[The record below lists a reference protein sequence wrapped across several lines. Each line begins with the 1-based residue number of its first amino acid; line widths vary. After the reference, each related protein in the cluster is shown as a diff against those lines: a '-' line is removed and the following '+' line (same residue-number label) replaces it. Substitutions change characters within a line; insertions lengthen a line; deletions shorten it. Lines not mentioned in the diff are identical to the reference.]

1 MELFKC
7 KEFGVVKT
15 CCRRL
20 PPGLISASVFCKRSE
35 GNSLLTCALF
45 AATRYPESRCR
56 VRLPRLYG
64 FHCHAQFFP
73 QLSVRP
79 EKPKPYRHR

>member
-1 MELFKC
+1 MELLKW
-7 KEFGVVKT
+7 KEFAVVKT

-20 PPGLISASVFCKRSE
+20 LLGLISASVFCKRSE

-45 AATRYPESRCR
+45 RATRYLESRCR

-64 FHCHAQFFP
+64 FHSNAQFFP